1 MKLTSEVEDQLIDQL
16 MGYVTPRRRQLFEEI
31 IQNRTRHIT
40 IVLEN
45 IFQPHNAS
53 AVLRSCDL
61 TGVQDV
67 HIIENSN
74 TYTVNP
80 EVAMGASKWL
90 TLHHYNQ
97 TDNNTPEVYT
107 HLRSQGYKI
116 VATTPHI
123 KSVGPEE
130 LDLSGKVALVFGTE
144 LTGLTPFAIEAA
156 DEYLQIPM
164 MGFTESYNIS
174 VSAALTL
181 YTLTQR
187 LHKMDISWTLTHD
200 DKRHVLLQWLR
211 NTINKSE
218 LIEKE
223 LLNKI
228 ISSI

>member
-1 MKLTSEVEDQLIDQL
+1 MDLTNPIKRQLIAQ
-16 MGYVTPRRRQLFEEI
+16 MMEYITPRRQMLFDEI

-80 EVAMGASKWL
+80 DVAMGASKWL
-90 TLHHYNQ
+90 TLNKYNESE
-97 TDNNTPEVYT
+97 DNTPAAYAK
-107 HLRSQGYKI
+107 LRAEGYKI
-116 VATTPHI
+116 VATTPHR
-123 KSVGPEE
+123 KSVGPED

-144 LTGLTPFAIEAA
+144 LTGLTPYAIDYA

-181 YTLTQR
+181 YTLSQR
-187 LHKMDISWTLTHD
+187 LHKSDIDWKLTED
-200 DKRHVLLQWLR
+200 QQLEVLLQWLR
-211 NTINKSE
+211 NSINRSE

-228 ISSI
+228 IS